1 MLKFVYIGLM
11 GLATLTT
18 VVAAVPENNKAAVPV
33 RKPVKKAPASKPV
46 LPAPLV
52 PEVLPELSPV
62 LLLVSEKVVLGT
74 VPCELGAK
82 VIVKQDSSPGRFL
95 LEHGRQSFR
104 MEPTLTT
111 TGAIRLEDA
120 ATGVVWL
127 QLGNKSMLLNQRIGK
142 RLADACVNLH
152 QAAIATAMEQSKSP
166 GLLDDAP
173 TPPPPPPPPPLPS
186 QPAASR

>member
-1 MLKFVYIGLM
+1 MLKLVCIGL
-11 GLATLTT
+11 LALTCLT
-18 VVAAVPENNKAAVPV
+18 AAMAAVPEGTKTSTTA

-46 LPAPLV
+46 PPSPA
-52 PEVLPELSPV
+52 VLPELSPQ
-62 LLLVSEKVVLGT
+62 LLLVAEKVVLGT

-82 VIVKQDSSPGRFL
+82 VVVKQDSNAGRFV
-95 LEHGRQSFR
+95 LEHGRQTFR

-111 TGAIRLEDA
+111 TGAIRLEDP

-152 QAAIATAMEQSKSP
+152 QAAIATAMEQSKAP

-173 TPPPPPPPPPLPS
+173 PPPP

>member
-1 MLKFVYIGLM
+1 MLKFVCVVLLALSGLTAAM
-11 GLATLTT
+11 
-18 VVAAVPENNKAAVPV
+18 AAVPDATKAASPV
-33 RKPVKKAPASKPV
+33 RKPAKKLPALKPV
-46 LPAPLV
+46 PPPPAA
-52 PEVLPELSPV
+52 LPELSPE
-62 LLLVSEKVVLGT
+62 LMLVAEKVVLGT

-82 VIVKQDSSPGRFL
+82 VVVKQDSSPGRFL
-95 LEHGRQSFR
+95 LELGRQSFR

-111 TGAIRLEDA
+111 TGAIRLEDP

-127 QLGNKSMLLNQRIGK
+127 QLGNKSMLLNQRLGK

-152 QAAIATAMEQSKSP
+152 QAAIATAMEQSKAP

-173 TPPPPPPPPPLPS
+173 PTPP